1 MAITALSTLPE
12 EMEVEVLL
20 RLPVKSI
27 LRFST
32 VCLRWAALRS
42 SDRGV
47 LRGEDEACRVEDDGA
62 SKDVAT
68 YSTLPRERPPCCR
81 RPCTLYGPSS
91 AGLGFD
97 ARTKEHKVVRLFS
110 SEERTKC
117 EVHTLGRG
125 PDSRWRPPI
134 SCADTDGVVVPSMLA
149 GAALFATIL
158 DYGLSP
164 VFADGFLHWFV
175 DPNFD
180 YPTASASSSTAAVL
194 SFSLAEETF
203 SSRVRPPP
211 FDMKWEVLGAHLAE
225 LDGRLCI
232 VRDLRRGSSGSL
244 EIWSYGAAA
253 DGGDDNWTLEH
264 HIDLAHHAGRHLLT
278 EPKHIRVVGASVGKK
293 VIFVATSKCNV

>member
-1 MAITALSTLPE
+1 MLP
-12 EMEVEVLL
+12 
-20 RLPVKSI
+20 
-27 LRFST
+27 T
-32 VCLRWAALRS
+32 
-42 SDRGV
+42 
-47 LRGEDEACRVEDDGA
+47 
-62 SKDVAT
+62 
-68 YSTLPRERPPCCR
+68 
-81 RPCTLYGPSS
+81 CTLYGPSS

-110 SEERTKC
+110 SGERTKC

-134 SCADTDGVVVPSMLA
+134 SCADTDGVVVPSTLA

-164 VFADGFLHWFV
+164 IFADGFLHWLVDPNFEYPTHLLL

-180 YPTASASSSTAAVL
+180 YATASASSSTAAVL

-203 SSRVRPPP
+203 SSRVRSPP
-211 FDMKWEVLGAHLAE
+211 FNMKWEVPGAHLAE

-244 EIWSYGAAA
+244 EIWSYDAAA

-278 EPKHIRVVGASVGKK
+278 EPKYIRVVGASVGKK
-293 VIFVATSKCNV
+293 VIFIATSKRNVVAYDPMSGTLETIFQLGGGTNHGEEETRRSLPRFSLFKERLTLVH